1 MANPV
6 DVHVGAKLRL
16 IRNARGMSQ
25 AELGKQVGVAFQ
37 QIQKYERG
45 DNRVS
50 ASMLFMMA
58 NALKISIADFFS
70 GLDADFDPAIP
81 VMPNKP
87 LTVQSIKLATAFEQ
101 IEDSA
106 ARNQILKLI
115 NTLASSDEQAA

>member
-25 AELGKQVGVAFQ
+25 SELGKQVGVAFQ

-58 NALKISIADFFS
+58 NALKISIADFFT
-70 GLDADFDPAIP
+70 GLDAEFDPATP
-81 VMPNKP
+81 VMANKP
-87 LTVQSIKLATAFEQ
+87 LNKQTIKLTTAFEQ
-101 IEDSA
+101 IENSA
-106 ARNQILKLI
+106 ARKQILKLV
-115 NTLASSDEQAA
+115 NTLASSDEQVA